1 MHKAVVRDH
10 GFFCKEL
17 AMQST
22 YRFLP
27 DLTEGEL
34 ACKQLK
40 GLQWTVRH
48 AYEGSMAYREK
59 IKEAGVSP
67 DDIRSLDDLARLPFT
82 SVQDLRAGYPFPLV
96 SIPLDKVVRVH
107 ASSGTTGKRKVL
119 AYSQKD
125 IDVWKNMMARC
136 FELAGLTPED
146 RVQIAV
152 GYGLWTAGVGFQLGC
167 EHFGA
172 MALPLGPGN
181 LEFQLQFLQDMQST
195 CMCSTASMA
204 LLLAEQ
210 VEKSGIKDHLNL
222 KKLIFGSESHTPKM
236 RARVQELLGVE
247 DCFDISGLTELY
259 GPGAGLECPA
269 HEGIH
274 YWADMYLLEII
285 DPVTSQPVAPGEM
298 GEMVITTLCKEAV
311 PLIRY
316 RTHDLSRLIPH
327 ECSCGLCLPMHDKIM
342 GRSDD
347 MIIFRGV
354 NIYPGQIADVLE
366 KFPEVSSEYQIH
378 LRRKDGLD
386 VMLINV
392 ERKPDIS
399 AEMDVNLSEAIA
411 VELRKKLLVR
421 GAVHV
426 VDPMALP
433 RTYGKSKRTID
444 ERNGD

>member
-1 MHKAVVRDH
+1 MR
-10 GFFCKEL
+10 
-17 AMQST
+17 ST

-27 DLTEGEL
+27 DLTEEEL
-34 ACKQLK
+34 ARKQLE
-40 GLQWTVRH
+40 GLQWSVRH
-48 AYEGSMAYREK
+48 AYEGSTAYREK
-59 IKEAGVSP
+59 FKEAGVAP
-67 DDIRSLDDLARLPFT
+67 DDIRSLDDLTRLPFT
-82 SVQDLRAGYPFPLV
+82 SVQDLRAGYPFPLISV
-96 SIPLDKVVRVH
+96 PMEKVVRVH

-210 VEKSGIKDHLNL
+210 VDKSGIRDSIGL
-222 KKLIFGSESHTPKM
+222 KKLICGSEPHTAKM
-236 RARVQELLGVE
+236 RAKVQSLLGVE
-247 DCFDISGLTELY
+247 DFFDISGLTELY
-259 GPGAGLECPA
+259 GPGAGLDCAA

-274 YWADMYLLEII
+274 YWADMYILEII
-285 DPVTSQPVAPGEM
+285 DPVTSLPVAPGET
-298 GEMVITTLCKEAV
+298 GEMVITTLCKDAV

-316 RTHDLSRLIPH
+316 RTHDLCRIIPH
-327 ECSCGLCLPMHDKIM
+327 KCSCGLCLPMHDRIM

-378 LRRKDGLD
+378 LKRKDGLD

-392 ERKPDIS
+392 ERKPDSS
-399 AEMDVNLSEAIA
+399 ADMDANLSEAIA

-426 VDPMALP
+426 VAPLSLP
-433 RTYGKSKRTID
+433 RTYGKSKRVID

>member
-1 MHKAVVRDH
+1 M
-10 GFFCKEL
+10 KES

-27 DLTEGEL
+27 NLTEEEL
-34 ACKQLK
+34 ARIQCDGLK
-40 GLQWTVRH
+40 WTVRH
-48 AYEGSMAYREK
+48 AYEGSLAYREK
-59 IKEAGVSP
+59 FKEAGVAP
-67 DDIRSLDDLARLPFT
+67 DDIRSLDDLTRLPFT
-82 SVQDLRAGYPFPLV
+82 TVQDLRAGYPFPLLSV
-96 SIPLDKVVRVH
+96 PMDQVVRLH

-136 FELAGLTPED
+136 FELAGLSRED
-146 RVQIAV
+146 RIQIAV
-152 GYGLWTAGVGFQLGC
+152 GYGLWTAGAGFQLGC

-210 VEKSGIKDHLNL
+210 VEKHGVRENIGL
-222 KKLIFGSESHTPKM
+222 KKLIFGSEPHTVKM
-236 RARVQELLGVE
+236 RDRVQSLLGVE

-259 GPGAGLECPA
+259 GPGMGLDCPA

-274 YWADMYLLEII
+274 YWADLYILEIL
-285 DPVTSQPVAPGEM
+285 DPETLKPVVPGEV
-298 GEMVITTLCKEAV
+298 GEMVITTLCKDAV

-316 RTHDLSRLIPH
+316 RTRDLCRIIPH
-327 ECSCGLCLPMHDKIM
+327 ACSCGLSLPMHDKIM

-378 LRRKDGLD
+378 LKHKAGLD
-386 VMLINV
+386 VMLVNV
-392 ERKPDIS
+392 ERKPDVS
-399 AEMDVNLSEAIA
+399 GDMDVNLSEAIA

-421 GAVHV
+421 GV
-426 VDPMALP
+426 VRILDPMALP
-433 RTYGKSKRTID
+433 RSYGKSKRTLD
-444 ERNGD
+444 ERN